1 MATVVTGQP
10 EDKDKQPQEGAI
22 SVSGAPSAAVGGGLG
37 QPSGP
42 SAPATRKASG
52 SGRFTNIQSYLQA
65 NQGSGEKIAGQIGQK
80 VGQQTQKLGEAVQTA
95 QGVNPQLEAERQ
107 RIAQASGF
115 AQQVQEDPT
124 KLLDKTQQFRQLA
137 TGQTG
142 LQPIQQQAQQAFDVA
157 QGQLGQVQQLSN
169 LTGSEGGRF
178 ELLRQAM
185 GRPSYTRGQQRL
197 DQLLIQSSGGDILGQ
212 LQKDT
217 AAKARAGEQL
227 LGSTRGDIENQLADL
242 GTQAQ
247 EAQKLLTGTLGT
259 WDDPTTPENEATG
272 ALGGLQTDLT
282 TRAGQQQARLED
294 MYNRARAGLQSGEI
308 DRDVAEMLG
317 LTGLT
322 IGTPGLAPGRSDV
335 VQKLGPA
342 GQQLLIGDIS
352 SEDLLSRLQKGFS
365 TVTPSSVA
373 TEADYNRLQAL
384 KQLAGQTGPTPIE
397 LDKTQ
402 LGQAGVAAKMNA
414 EQLQKDI
421 QSRLGAL
428 QQQYEGT
435 AVDALASQKLLA
447 GLASRSMD
455 QLLNKSDTELLQ
467 QFNPGILQS
476 ANKQFVANE
485 AAKIRKDLESRKT
498 QFANLEAQQAQTNII
513 PDEISGGNFGLT
525 YGQLTSGQG
534 LTSALQRYLQAMTAG
549 QDEMRTG
556 PTRISSALMP
566 LVSDQ
571 AIMEAMGSGFGT
583 EMQRRLQQQYTDLGL
598 GRTLRIK

>member
-10 EDKDKQPQEGAI
+10 EDKDQQPQEGAI
-22 SVSGAPSAAVGGGLG
+22 NVSGAPSAAIGGGVG
-37 QPSGP
+37 QPTGP

-52 SGRFTNIQSYLQA
+52 SGRFTNIQRYLQA
-65 NQGSGEKIAGQIGQK
+65 NVGGGERLAGQIGQK
-80 VGQQTQKLGEAVQTA
+80 VGQQTEKLGEAVKTA
-95 QGVNPQLEAERQ
+95 QGINPQLEAERQ
-107 RIAQASGF
+107 RIAEASGLKT
-115 AQQVQEDPT
+115 QLESDPT
-124 KLLDKTQQFRQLA
+124 KVDVNKFRQIY

-142 LQPIQQQAQQAFDVA
+142 LAPIKQQAQQSFDVA
-157 QGQLGQVQQLSN
+157 QSELGRVQQLAN

-185 GRPSYTRGQQRL
+185 GRPGYTRGQQRL
-197 DQLLIQSSGGDILGQ
+197 DQLLIQGSGGDVLGQ
-212 LQKDT
+212 LQKQT
-217 AAKARAGEQL
+217 AERARSGEQL
-227 LGSTRGDIENQLADL
+227 LGSTRGDIETQLSSL

-247 EAQKLLTGTLGT
+247 EAQNLLSGALGT
-259 WDDPTTPENEATG
+259 WDDPTTTEVNEATG

-282 TRAGQQQARLED
+282 TRAGQQQAKLED
-294 MYNRARAGLQSGEI
+294 MYARARTGLESGEI

-335 VQKLGPA
+335 VQKLAP

-352 SEDLLSRLQKGFS
+352 SEDLLSRLQKGFN
-365 TVTPSSVA
+365 TVTPSGVA

-397 LDKTQ
+397 LDKAQ
-402 LGQAGVAAKMNA
+402 LGQAGVAAKLNA

-421 QSRLGAL
+421 QSRLGQL
-428 QQQYEGT
+428 QSQYEGT
-435 AVDALASQKLLA
+435 ATDALASQKLLA

-467 QFNPGILQS
+467 QFNPGVLQS

-485 AAKIRKDLESRKT
+485 AAKIRKDLEGRKT
-498 QFANLEAQQAQTNII
+498 QFATLEAQQAQTNII

-549 QDEMRTG
+549 PQEMRTG

-566 LVSDQ
+566 LLSDQ
-571 AIMEAMGSGFGT
+571 SIRDAMNAGFGT
-583 EMQRRLQQQYTDLGL
+583 EMQRRMQQQYTDLGL
-598 GRTLRIK
+598 GRTLKIK